1 MQKSSIFTNEEY
13 SVIINKNSKILSF
26 NKLQNCTIYSATI
39 SGSEIANSVVAT
51 NSTIKHSFLSGTIVR
66 MGATVGPFSN
76 LREGSVIG
84 ENVRIGNFVET
95 KNSNIGANTKIAHLT
110 YVGDVTLGKSVNV
123 GCGVVFCNYNGKIK
137 QKTFVSDNVFI
148 GSNSN
153 LIAPLWIDENSFIAA
168 GSTITNNIP
177 SNCLAIARAR
187 QINKENYITN
197 N

>member
-1 MQKSSIFTNEEY
+1 MQKSGIFTNEEY
-13 SVIINKNSKILSF
+13 SVIINKNSKILNF

-39 SGSEIANSVVAT
+39 MGSDIANSVVAT
-51 NSTIKHSFLSGTIVR
+51 GAIVKHSCLSGTIIR
-66 MGATVGPFSN
+66 RSATVGPFSN

-95 KNSNIGANTKIAHLT
+95 KNSNIGEETKVAHLT
-110 YVGDVTLGKSVNV
+110 YVGDATIGKSVNV

-177 SNCLAIARAR
+177 SNCLAIARSR
-187 QINKENYITN
+187 QINKENYIN
-197 N
+197 NN

>member
-1 MQKSSIFTNEEY
+1 MQKSGIFTNEEY
-13 SVIINKNSKILSF
+13 SVIINKNSKILNF

-39 SGSEIANSVVAT
+39 MGSDIANSVVAT
-51 NSTIKHSFLSGTIVR
+51 GAIVKHSCLSGTIIR
-66 MGATVGPFSN
+66 RSATVGPFSN

-95 KNSNIGANTKIAHLT
+95 KNSNIGEKTKVAHLT
-110 YVGDVTLGKSVNV
+110 YVGDATIGKSVNV

-153 LIAPLWIDENSFIAA
+153 LIAPLWIDKNSFIAA

-177 SNCLAIARAR
+177 SNCLAIARSR
-187 QINKENYITN
+187 QINKENYIN
-197 N
+197 NN

>member
-95 KNSNIGANTKIAHLT
+95 KNSNVGANTKIAHLT
-110 YVGDVTLGKSVNV
+110 YVGDATLGKSVNV
-123 GCGVVFCNYNGKIK
+123 GCGVVFCNYNG
-137 QKTFVSDNVFI
+137 FLYPGHVR
-148 GSNSN
+148 
-153 LIAPLWIDENSFIAA
+153 
-168 GSTITNNIP
+168 
-177 SNCLAIARAR
+177 C
-187 QINKENYITN
+187 
-197 N
+197 